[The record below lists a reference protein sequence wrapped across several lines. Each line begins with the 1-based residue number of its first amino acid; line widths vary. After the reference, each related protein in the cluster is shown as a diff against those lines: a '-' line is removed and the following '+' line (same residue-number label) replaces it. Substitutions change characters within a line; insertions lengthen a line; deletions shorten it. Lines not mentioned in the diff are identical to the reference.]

1 MPRPIFLTLAA
12 ASITAFSVIAPD
24 AKAHNHLSSPYPL
37 VAQASPNL
45 IAQATPEGGS
55 QGQEW
60 VFTLLKAGIAA
71 GGSAATLSVLAAFL
85 FRRVVTTNTVHIV
98 QSGSKTVP
106 YGSNFPEGNVYYEIP
121 FWVPKLG
128 VSVIK
133 LPVSNFDLSL
143 KDYEA
148 YDEDRVP
155 FLVDVTA
162 FFRISD
168 PVVAAKR
175 INNVNELKH
184 QLDLIMQGVVRKV
197 LASDKID
204 NIMTQRSTFGDSF
217 SSEVQGQL
225 EEWGVQSVRNME
237 LMDIRDSSKSDV
249 IARIMAKK
257 NSEIERDSRI
267 TVANNQRLAK
277 VAEVEN
283 NRQAE
288 ISSVEAQREI
298 SMSKEEAEQQVGERS
313 AEKEQ
318 AIGVA
323 KERSKQEVLD
333 QRAVTSAKDL
343 EVKRVEDIKAAEI
356 ERDTALV
363 LAEQLQRV
371 ASVDKETALIKAS
384 QNQETMILEADGKLE
399 AEKKAAEAIQA
410 TGIAKAEAEKALQ
423 LAPVSAQIT
432 LAQEIGNNE
441 SYQKYLALIEAFKAY
456 IAVGSE
462 QAKSLQ
468 KADVKVIANGGSAP
482 EGITKVMDVFSS
494 KGGTELAAAI
504 EAFTQSDIGSDIITK
519 ITNSN
524 K

>member
-1 MPRPIFLTLAA
+1 MPNTYLTTLAA
-12 ASITAFSVIAPD
+12 SAVALVIPFLTPE
-24 AKAHNHLSSPYPL
+24 AKAHNHLSSSELTL
-37 VAQASPNL
+37 VAAAPST
-45 IAQATPEGGS
+45 TPEAS
-55 QGQEW
+55 TPSDDW
-60 VFTLLKAGIAA
+60 IFTVLKVGLAA
-71 GGSAATLSVLAAFL
+71 GGSAVTLSVIAAFL
-85 FRRVVTTNTVHIV
+85 FRRVVSTNTVHIV
-98 QSGSKTVP
+98 QSGDKTVP
-106 YGSNFPEGNVYYEIP
+106 FGSNLPGGNVYYEIP

-143 KDYEA
+143 ENYEA

-175 INNVNELKH
+175 INNINELKH
-184 QLDLIMQGVVRKV
+184 QLNLIMQGVVRKV

-217 SSEVQGQL
+217 SQEVQGQL

-267 TVANNQRLAK
+267 TVAENNRLAV

-283 NRQAE
+283 KRQAE
-288 ISSVEAQREI
+288 VSAVEAEREI
-298 SMSKEEAEQQVGERS
+298 LM
-313 AEKEQ
+313 
-318 AIGVA
+318 
-323 KERSKQEVLD
+323 SKQEAEEQVGKRTADKEKAVGIAKESSRQQVLS
-333 QRAVTSAKDL
+333 QQAITTEKDL
-343 EVKRVEDIKAAEI
+343 AVKRVEEVKTAEI
-356 ERDTALV
+356 DRDTALV
-363 LAEQLQRV
+363 LAEKLRQV
-371 ASVDKETALIKAS
+371 AEVDKETALVKAA
-384 QNQETMILEADGKLE
+384 QDQETMVLIADGKLE

-410 TGIAKAEAEKALQ
+410 TGIAQAEAEKALQ

-432 LAQEIGNNE
+432 LAKEIGENP
-441 SYQKYLALIEAFKAY
+441 SYQNYLALIEGFKAY

-468 KADVKVIANGGSAP
+468 NAEVKVIANGGSAP

-504 EAFTQSDIGSDIITK
+504 EAFTQSEIGSDLVSK
-519 ITNSN
+519 ITG
-524 K
+524 KK

>member
-1 MPRPIFLTLAA
+1 MPKPVFLTLAA
-12 ASITAFSVIAPD
+12 SAAALAIFAPEV
-24 AKAHNHLSSPYPL
+24 KAHNHFTPSPVLLAQEAPL
-37 VAQASPNL
+37 LV
-45 IAQATPEGGS
+45 AQATPES
-55 QGQEW
+55 TSPNREW
-60 VFTLLKAGIAA
+60 VFTFLKVALAA
-71 GGSAATLSVLAAFL
+71 GGSAATLSLLAAFL
-85 FRRVVTTNTVHIV
+85 FRRVVSTNAVHIV
-98 QSGSKTVP
+98 QSGHKTVP
-106 YGSNFPEGNVYYEIP
+106 YGSKLSDGNVYYEIP

-128 VSVIK
+128 VSVIR

-143 KDYEA
+143 ENYEA

-168 PVVAAKR
+168 PVVAARR

-184 QLDLIMQGVVRKV
+184 QLNLIMQGVVRKV

-217 SSEVQGQL
+217 SQEVQGQL

-237 LMDIRDSSKSDV
+237 LMDIRDSNKSDV

-267 TVANNQRLAK
+267 TVANNHRLAK

-288 ISSVEAQREI
+288 VSAVEAEREI
-298 SMSKEEAEQQVGERS
+298 LMSKQQAEQQVGERS
-313 AEKEQ
+313 AEKEK
-318 AIGVA
+318 AVGVA
-323 KERSKQEVLD
+323 REQSKQDVLD
-333 QRAVTSAKDL
+333 QQAVTTAKNL
-343 EVKRVEDIKAAEI
+343 EVKRVEEIQAAEI
-356 ERDTALV
+356 DRDTALV
-363 LAEQLQRV
+363 LAEKLQRV
-371 ASVDKETALIKAS
+371 SAVDKETALVRAA
-384 QNQETMILEADGKLE
+384 QEQETMILVADGKLE
-399 AEKKAAEAIQA
+399 AQKKEAEAIKA

-423 LAPVSAQIT
+423 LAPVSAQIE
-432 LAQEIGNNE
+432 LSREIGNNDA
-441 SYQKYLALIEAFKAY
+441 YQQYLVSLEAFKAY

-462 QAKSLQ
+462 QARSLQ
-468 KADVKVIANGGSAP
+468 HAEVKVIANGGTAP

-504 EAFTQSDIGSDIITK
+504 EAFSQSDVGSNIISK
-519 ITNSN
+519 ITGS

>member
-1 MPRPIFLTLAA
+1 MRFALAA
-12 ASITAFSVIAPD
+12 LALSAATVTIPFLAPE
-24 AKAHNHLSSPYPL
+24 AKAHSHMVASSELAL
-37 VAQASPNL
+37 VATAAPVATLPAPSEGNL
-45 IAQATPEGGS
+45 
-55 QGQEW
+55 
-60 VFTLLKAGIAA
+60 VFTVLKAGLAV
-71 GGSAATLSVLAAFL
+71 GGSTAIVSILAAFL

-98 QSGSKTVP
+98 QSGNKTVP
-106 YGSNFPEGNVYYEIP
+106 YGSNLPGGNVYYEIP
-121 FWVPKLG
+121 FWVPKMG

-133 LPVSNFDLSL
+133 LPVSNFDLTL
-143 KDYEA
+143 ENYEA

-184 QLDLIMQGVVRKV
+184 QLSLIMQGVVRKV
-197 LASDKID
+197 LASNKID

-217 SSEVQGQL
+217 SQEVQGQL

-267 TVANNQRLAK
+267 TVAENNRLAV

-283 NRQAE
+283 KRQAE
-288 ISSVEAQREI
+288 VSAVEAEREI
-298 SMSKEEAEQQVGERS
+298 LLSRQEAEQQVGERT
-313 AEKEQ
+313 AEREK
-318 AIGVA
+318 AVGIA
-323 KERSKQEVLD
+323 KEESKQQVLV
-333 QRAVTSAKDL
+333 QQAVTTERDL
-343 EVKRVEDIKAAEI
+343 AVKRVEEVKTAEI
-356 ERDTALV
+356 ARDTALV
-363 LAEQLQRV
+363 MAEKLQKV
-371 ASVDKETALIKAS
+371 AAVDKQTALIAAS
-384 QNQETMILEADGKLE
+384 QEQETTVLIAEGNLE
-399 AEKKAAEAIQA
+399 AEKRVAEAIQA
-410 TGIAKAEAEKALQ
+410 KGVAQAEAEKALQ
-423 LAPVSAQIT
+423 LAPVTAQIT
-432 LAQEIGNNE
+432 LAKEIGGNP
-441 SYQKYLALIEAFKAY
+441 SYQNYLALIEGLKAY

-468 KADVKVIANGGSAP
+468 QAEVKVIANGGTAP

-504 EAFTQSDIGSDIITK
+504 EAFTQSDIGSQLLSRISK
-519 ITNSN
+519 PS
-524 K
+524 

>member
-1 MPRPIFLTLAA
+1 MRFALAA
-12 ASITAFSVIAPD
+12 LALSAATVTIPFLAPE
-24 AKAHNHLSSPYPL
+24 AKAHNHLAPSEVAL
-37 VAQASPNL
+37 VATAPV
-45 IAQATPEGGS
+45 ATLSEPAES
-55 QGQEW
+55 N
-60 VFTLLKAGIAA
+60 VAFTVLKAGLAV
-71 GGSAATLSVLAAFL
+71 GGSTAIVSILAAFL

-106 YGSNFPEGNVYYEIP
+106 YGSNLPGGNVYYEIP

-143 KDYEA
+143 ENYEA

-184 QLDLIMQGVVRKV
+184 QLNLIMQGVVRKV

-217 SSEVQGQL
+217 SQEVQGQL

-257 NSEIERDSRI
+257 NSEIERDSRM
-267 TVANNQRLAK
+267 TVAENNRIAT
-277 VAEVEN
+277 VSEVEN
-283 NRQAE
+283 KRQAE
-288 ISSVEAQREI
+288 VAAVEAEREI
-298 SMSKEEAEQQVGERS
+298 LM
-313 AEKEQ
+313 
-318 AIGVA
+318 
-323 KERSKQEVLD
+323 SKQEAEEQVGKRTADKEKAVGIAKESSRQQVLS
-333 QRAVTSAKDL
+333 QQAVTTEKNLA
-343 EVKRVEDIKAAEI
+343 VKRVEEVKTAEI

-363 LAEQLQRV
+363 LAEKLQKV
-371 ASVDKETALIKAS
+371 ATVDKETALIKAA
-384 QNQETMILEADGKLE
+384 QEQETMVLIAEGALQS
-399 AEKKAAEAIQA
+399 EKKSAEAIQV
-410 TGIAKAEAEKALQ
+410 TGVAKAEAEKALQ
-423 LAPVSAQIT
+423 LAPVSAQIA
-432 LAQEIGNNE
+432 LAKEIGENP
-441 SYQKYLALIEAFKAY
+441 SYQNYLALIEAFKAY
-456 IAVGSE
+456 VAVGSE

-468 KADVKVIANGGSAP
+468 SAEVKVIANGGSAP

-504 EAFTQSDIGSDIITK
+504 EAFTQSEIGSDLVSK
-519 ITNSN
+519 ITG
-524 K
+524 KK